1 MPTRFCRH
9 IKVNGERCGSPAL
22 TNEIFC
28 YYHVELER
36 RHRRCSRYR
45 DETPAILHPLSLQNG
60 SQRDPILAEPIPP
73 AFQLDFP
80 PLEDCQ
86 SIQVALSLLITALAQ
101 GRIDPKRAALLF
113 YGLQIASA
121 NARGL
126 YPLNDQQKR
135 TPKVRETVL
144 HEPSGELIA
153 PDQDP
158 EEDTSSFDRPVNSA
172 DILYAKFVREREERE
187 ERAEKERL
195 AAEARS
201 ISEQGLAFFPP
212 PS

>member
-1 MPTRFCRH
+1 MPTRYCRH
-9 IKVNGERCGSPAL
+9 IRVNGERCGSPAL
-22 TNEIFC
+22 INEIFC

-45 DETPAILHPLSLQNG
+45 DEPPAILHPLSLQDG
-60 SQRDPILAEPIPP
+60 SQREPILAEPVAP

-80 PLEDCQ
+80 PLEDRQ

-126 YPLNDQQKR
+126 HPLPDQKR
-135 TPKVRETVL
+135 IPKVRETIL

-172 DILYAKFVREREERE
+172 DILYAKFVRERVEREERE
-187 ERAEKERL
+187 EEERL
-195 AAEARS
+195 AAEAKS
-201 ISEQGLAFFPP
+201 IREQGLAFFPP